1 MIFVTNL
8 SEKIMKF
15 NTLTV
20 RKNLFLLFILGIL
33 TLTTSCSDDGGV
45 NLYTVQDD
53 KKLGEQL
60 DEQIKSNPDEY
71 RLYYQ
76 NPASNY
82 VQDIVN
88 SIIQSSLIKY
98 RTIFEYKTQIIYND
112 SVVNAFCTPGGFVYV
127 YTGLMKFLDNEATLA
142 GVLAHEVAHAE
153 RRHATKRMTK
163 AYGIS
168 VLLGIALGSNPG
180 ALEQMGANMFSGLYL
195 MYNSREDEYEA
206 DEYSFKY
213 LQSTK
218 WYPGAI
224 QFFFDKIKQNENAN
238 FLELLMRSHPFS
250 QDRWDK
256 IEDMLKSN
264 NIPAPTEGNL
274 FTTDYQ
280 NIIKTLP

>member
-1 MIFVTNL
+1 
-8 SEKIMKF
+8 MKF

-98 RTIFEYKTQIIYND
+98 RTIFEYKTQIIYN
-112 SVVNAFCTPGGFVYV
+112 
-127 YTGLMKFLDNEATLA
+127 
-142 GVLAHEVAHAE
+142 
-153 RRHATKRMTK
+153 
-163 AYGIS
+163 
-168 VLLGIALGSNPG
+168 
-180 ALEQMGANMFSGLYL
+180 
-195 MYNSREDEYEA
+195 YN
-206 DEYSFKY
+206 
-213 LQSTK
+213 
-218 WYPGAI
+218 
-224 QFFFDKIKQNENAN
+224 
-238 FLELLMRSHPFS
+238 
-250 QDRWDK
+250 
-256 IEDMLKSN
+256 
-264 NIPAPTEGNL
+264 
-274 FTTDYQ
+274 
-280 NIIKTLP
+280 

>member
-1 MIFVTNL
+1 L
-8 SEKIMKF
+8 S
-15 NTLTV
+15 TLAFT
-20 RKNLFLLFILGIL
+20 I
-33 TLTTSCSDDGGV
+33 SCSDDGSI
-45 NLYTVQDD
+45 NLYTIQDD

-76 NPASNY
+76 NPAANY

-98 RTIFEYKTQIIYND
+98 RTAFEYKTQIIYND

-168 VLLGIALGSNPG
+168 VLLAIAVGNNPT
-180 ALEQMGANMFSGLYL
+180 ALEQMGANLFSGLYL

-213 LQSTK
+213 LQSSK

-224 QFFFDKIKQNENAN
+224 QFFFDKVKKNENQDY
-238 FLELLMRSHPFS
+238 LSLLLRSHPYS

-256 IEDMLKSN
+256 IEQMLKDN
-264 NIPAPTEGNL
+264 NIPSPTESNL
-274 FTTDYQ
+274 FTSDYRD
-280 NIIKTLP
+280 IIKTLP